1 MAFTPQR
8 RGYRYRV
15 PVPVP
20 FLLAKKNNNRA
31 LQLKILRNNKF
42 PKRHEF

>member
-8 RGYRYRV
+8 RGYRV

-31 LQLKILRNNKF
+31 LQQKILRNNKF